1 MARRFSRRR
10 SVRGRP
16 NYCWITTCGS
26 GTLASVGVLGPSTI
40 YDQILIPTDW
50 QTVNATNNE
59 CTLVHTVYTHC
70 MFGTAVGS
78 NFSFC
83 GLYAIVKTGDQAPG
97 TSPPNLGKL
106 TSFVPFFD
114 EYDECL
120 HWGQYTAMPYDAAA
134 LASGL
139 WVGGGS
145 VTALPENM
153 VNLNSRRKL
162 KGDEAINVIWSAPD
176 VLQDQ
181 WVVRWF
187 ARSLVRIGLK

>member
-1 MARRFSRRR
+1 
-10 SVRGRP
+10 
-16 NYCWITTCGS
+16 
-26 GTLASVGVLGPSTI
+26 
-40 YDQILIPTDW
+40 
-50 QTVNATNNE
+50 
-59 CTLVHTVYTHC
+59 
-70 MFGTAVGS
+70 
-78 NFSFC
+78 
-83 GLYAIVKTGDQAPG
+83 
-97 TSPPNLGKL
+97 
-106 TSFVPFFD
+106 
-114 EYDECL
+114 
-120 HWGQYTAMPYDAAA
+120 MPYDAAA